1 MLNCRHVLVAF
12 AALLVTPNIAVADT
26 YTSVSFSGAING
38 GSANVKSP
46 FSGNGFTQGDP
57 ISGSF
62 VFDNQLVPASGSGF
76 TNVFF
81 SNFPDIAEITP
92 ATALSIT
99 LDSLHFT
106 FADNITSQLP
116 AGIQYNNGTFNGLE
130 FITNFAFMGSEYQF
144 RIDGPAVR
152 VFLLDANGNR
162 TGNSLI
168 NAHLNIGDAN
178 LTDQTPYIPGLPVP
192 GPIVGAGLPGLILA
206 SAGLLGWW
214 RRRQKPAC

>member
-1 MLNCRHVLVAF
+1 MVNCRHVLVAL
-12 AALLVTPNIAVADT
+12 AALLVAPNIAVADT

-38 GSANVKSP
+38 GSANVKPP
-46 FSGNGFTQGDP
+46 FSGHGFTQGDP

-62 VFDNQLVPASGSGF
+62 VFDNQLVPSSGSGF

-106 FADNITSQLP
+106 LADNITSQLP
-116 AGIQYNNGTFNGLE
+116 AGIQYNNGAFNGLE

-144 RIDGPAVR
+144 ALMD
-152 VFLLDANGNR
+152 LLSESFSSMR
-162 TGNSLI
+162 TVIARGAALSMRTSTS
-168 NAHLNIGDAN
+168 A
-178 LTDQTPYIPGLPVP
+178 TPI
-192 GPIVGAGLPGLILA
+192 
-206 SAGLLGWW
+206 
-214 RRRQKPAC
+214 